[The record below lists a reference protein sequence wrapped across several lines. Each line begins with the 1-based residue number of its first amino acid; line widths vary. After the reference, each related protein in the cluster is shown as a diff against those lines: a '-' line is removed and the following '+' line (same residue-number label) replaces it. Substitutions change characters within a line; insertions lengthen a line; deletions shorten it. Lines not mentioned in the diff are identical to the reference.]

1 MMGGVED
8 RALVASSGGSV
19 DILAA
24 GEEVAAPAVIA
35 VTGVVVVVS
44 IGVTGD
50 VKEGRDWREMFTGE
64 EACCWGRGFLRT
76 GEAVPVGIEG

>member
-1 MMGGVED
+1 MTGGEA

-19 DILAA
+19 DVLAA
-24 GEEVAAPAVIA
+24 GEEVVAAAVFAVI
-35 VTGVVVVVS
+35 GVVAVVS

-50 VKEGRDWREMFTGE
+50 VKEGLDWREEFTGE